1 MQAKELSDETL
12 NQIFQLDSENPDVIR
27 AYENDVLEFKKSF
40 TPRAKSKYS
49 KTCAAFANTKGGYI
63 IFGIDDETRELVGLT
78 GDSFDK
84 LNPAVISQSLN
95 SNFAPNISF
104 DLRVFHFQ
112 GKKFGILYVFEAAE
126 KPVISIK
133 NDGED
138 VKEGEIYYRYGGRS
152 EKIHYPELR
161 AILDVQK
168 RTQVEKFMSH
178 LTRINK
184 IGVDNVGILD
194 TITGE
199 VTGPNLKKFVIDESL
214 LNELKFI
221 QDGEFNERGGEPTL
235 KLVGDVETVHTSTIE
250 IPTAIIER
258 DLFRVFLDQ
267 AKVSKPMEYI
277 DWLCNTTFRVT
288 LIFYFIHQAGL
299 SLLEVKNYIEK
310 TQGYEKTKQKLLK
323 RLASTDDPLIPLKD
337 TGTPAALKKR
347 VFRDQFL
354 SKTIK
359 LPSTSEDLF
368 YALIAIQS
376 LSSSEMDLEYICSH
390 LKTWF
395 ANFYNLKPHIK
406 SQFRKAVCYLDT
418 IFYRN
423 ES

>member
-152 EKIHYPELR
+152 E
-161 AILDVQK
+161 
-168 RTQVEKFMSH
+168 
-178 LTRINK
+178 
-184 IGVDNVGILD
+184 
-194 TITGE
+194 
-199 VTGPNLKKFVIDESL
+199 
-214 LNELKFI
+214 
-221 QDGEFNERGGEPTL
+221 
-235 KLVGDVETVHTSTIE
+235 
-250 IPTAIIER
+250 
-258 DLFRVFLDQ
+258 
-267 AKVSKPMEYI
+267 
-277 DWLCNTTFRVT
+277 
-288 LIFYFIHQAGL
+288 
-299 SLLEVKNYIEK
+299 
-310 TQGYEKTKQKLLK
+310 
-323 RLASTDDPLIPLKD
+323 
-337 TGTPAALKKR
+337 
-347 VFRDQFL
+347 
-354 SKTIK
+354 
-359 LPSTSEDLF
+359 
-368 YALIAIQS
+368 
-376 LSSSEMDLEYICSH
+376 
-390 LKTWF
+390 
-395 ANFYNLKPHIK
+395 
-406 SQFRKAVCYLDT
+406 
-418 IFYRN
+418 
-423 ES
+423 